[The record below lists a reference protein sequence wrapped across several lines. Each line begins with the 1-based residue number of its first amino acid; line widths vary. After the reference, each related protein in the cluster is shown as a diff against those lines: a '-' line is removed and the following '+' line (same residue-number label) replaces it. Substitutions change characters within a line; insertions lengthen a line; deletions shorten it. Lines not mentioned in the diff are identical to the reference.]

1 MHAVDRGVS
10 SAEGDR
16 GGGEALFALGEAG
29 RGAARFGATLAGKVF
44 QLTTG
49 MMGWDKPSVIE
60 LRHQHLCLSYNR
72 TARKEDL
79 RLLSRG
85 F

>member
-10 SAEGDR
+10 CAEGDR

-44 QLTTG
+44 QRTTG
-49 MMGWDKPSVIE
+49 MIWGGINPW
-60 LRHQHLCLSYNR
+60 
-72 TARKEDL
+72 
-79 RLLSRG
+79 LLS
-85 F
+85 FDICIYVKPIIEQL